1 MILDQLSLSSEF
13 DACVNDLFNLFNV
26 RQQPHLIDC
35 WTKTGNDDDES
46 DQHQSST
53 ESNERASER
62 ERTRP
67 RHSVYNH
74 GDVCSHWLIASPRQR
89 SFDWTSKRDSINEN
103 SSTSDEDLFTV
114 MDKKK
119 DDRTKQIK
127 EDDEQVRSDN
137 LFELSLSM
145 MTSDFL
151 HSFNENNTL
160 LISNEFFYWKVEE
173 EEKVGFSSSPS
184 EFDWSFVEW
193 SAVADDEPDGH
204 FAKFPRLCSGMAALW
219 NSYRCENTMN
229 RCFVGLQRESGL
241 VMNVGFRRFSTPSRT
256 IEQLHRS
263 LPFPRRSLPTSTS
276 LDFLLLLSFF
286 H

>member
-1 MILDQLSLSSEF
+1 MIFSTFSMFDSS
-13 DACVNDLFNLFNV
+13 
-26 RQQPHLIDC
+26 H
-35 WTKTGNDDDES
+35 T
-46 DQHQSST
+46 SSIAEQRLVMMMMRVIST
-53 ESNERASER
+53 SPQRRAMNERASER
-62 ERTRP
+62 TRETRLDILFIIMAMFVLTGSLHRLGKGHSTELQKEIQSMRTVQRAMK
-67 RHSVYNH
+67 
-74 GDVCSHWLIASPRQR
+74 IFSPW
-89 SFDWTSKRDSINEN
+89 WTR
-103 SSTSDEDLFTV
+103 
-114 MDKKK
+114 K